1 VGRQWQ
7 LQGSPSGGLMDGMN
21 DSDHNSQSSVP
32 AVVVPRPVMRA
43 RHVEPRPTRW
53 HSGRLPDRLRYAS
66 RHPAVAGSLATAAGL
81 MLHAGLR
88 RALTPQARPA
98 RLAKSAITPAPSAVA
113 DSGLLVLF
121 SRTVVVDTW
130 IVRGR
135 RKPEG

>member
-1 VGRQWQ
+1 
-7 LQGSPSGGLMDGMN
+7 MN
-21 DSDHNSQSSVP
+21 DSDHNSQSNVP

-53 HSGRLPDRLRYAS
+53 HSGRLPDRLRRAS

-88 RALTPQARPA
+88 RVLTPRAKPA
-98 RLAKSAITPAPSAVA
+98 RLARSTRTPAPSAVA
-113 DSGLLVLF
+113 DGGLLVLF
-121 SRTVVVDTW
+121 SRTIVVDTW

-135 RKPEG
+135 RQSEG